1 MRVTDLNAG
10 YKDKPR
16 SLVKRAK
23 RIEAMA
29 SKGSTTPIVAQG
41 VGGGQGILQQ
51 MLPMMALSALG
62 KSASDGS
69 GNAGGAGGVK
79 GLILLDVASRA
90 LPFIGGLITTWIHG
104 RIRSRTSEIVLIKA
118 LTRGL

>member
-1 MRVTDLNAG
+1 MSEAI
-10 YKDKPR
+10 K
-16 SLVKRAK
+16 
-23 RIEAMA
+23 AMA
-29 SKGSTTPIVAQG
+29 SKGSATPIVAGPQ
-41 VGGGQGILQQ
+41 GGQGILQQ

-62 KSASDGS
+62 KSASDGN

-104 RIRSRTSEIVLIKA
+104 RIRSRTNKLYGESQMVRREGRA
-118 LTRGL
+118 LYDGDFATRKSGHR